1 MTKKEFDEATKDMPE
16 DAPILVSQV
25 GGLWTQVSGVMSS
38 ELSFGDLNIKVIFI
52 KTTMIVC

>member
-1 MTKKEFDEATKDMPE
+1 MTKKEFDEATKDMPD

-25 GGLWTQVSGVMSS
+25 GGLWTHVSGVMLS
-38 ELSFGDLNIKVIFI
+38 ELRFGDLNKNVIFI